1 MSQFEREVP
10 FVGTR
15 QSAGMTATGYNCRGS
30 SDTRGAGGKS
40 GGKLGMQGD
49 EEDGVTV
56 GPVEARRVV
65 LCVYAP
71 FPTQSPVSW
80 RSAGN
85 CDIKEDAAG
94 RREHFRR
101 QLRKSFVVV
110 VSSSL
115 LSFSFPFLRF
125 LV

>member
-1 MSQFEREVP
+1 
-10 FVGTR
+10 
-15 QSAGMTATGYNCRGS
+15 
-30 SDTRGAGGKS
+30 
-40 GGKLGMQGD
+40 MQGD

-85 CDIKEDAAG
+85 CDIKEDVAG

-101 QLRKSFVVV
+101 QLRKSFVVA
-110 VSSSL
+110 L
-115 LSFSFPFLRF
+115 LFPPFLSLPFPPFSRLKS
-125 LV
+125 LVRRVARVGVVEVKKIGSAS